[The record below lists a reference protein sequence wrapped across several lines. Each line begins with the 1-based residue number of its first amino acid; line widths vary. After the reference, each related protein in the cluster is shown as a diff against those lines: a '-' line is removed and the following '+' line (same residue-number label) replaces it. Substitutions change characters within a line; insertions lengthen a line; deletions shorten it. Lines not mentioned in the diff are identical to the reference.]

1 MIKIELGKDKKSK
14 TKKKE
19 TKSAKE
25 TKPTTPKKTMEFS
38 KRLLIYDYF
47 IALVLLTVFF
57 IGLGINGIY
66 TMVMANR
73 LLEVGMDISSIAT
86 PIDLMVIGTILG
98 IWAGQLAISS
108 AAYYVMSKSDHKIQ
122 LPIRFLNELP
132 KDIQDKVDMTQVITS
147 VLSYTDN

>member
-14 TKKKE
+14 TKKE
-19 TKSAKE
+19 TKV
-25 TKPTTPKKTMEFS
+25 TKSTKSITPKKQMEFS

-47 IALVLLTVFF
+47 IALILLVVFF
-57 IGLGINGIY
+57 LGLGINGIY
-66 TMVMANR
+66 TMIMANR

-86 PIDLMVIGTILG
+86 PIDLAVIGTILG
-98 IWAGQLAISS
+98 IWAGQLAVSS
-108 AAYYVMSKSDHKIQ
+108 GAYYIMSKSDHKIQ